1 MFDRYVG
8 WAGRSYYD
16 VKTLDLMKHVRESI
30 LEKFGDE
37 DIYCIMLEDV
47 DVYLTGK
54 VEVLTE
60 RWGDKI
66 TLWVFSGT
74 TLVDLVDVNEVGKT
88 IENFLRANYQTT
100 IIRKVPILEKLRLL
114 AKVGWLLLVLR
125 HQELTRGGEWVEL
138 TYIAPDCGK
147 KTYLLKK
154 EGIPLS
160 TMVKE
165 TLDAFDV
172 NLRAYNDEKVLI
184 EEIERI
190 IRYKLFRKA

>member
-1 MFDRYVG
+1 LG
-8 WAGRSYYD
+8 SYD

-47 DVYLTGK
+47 DVYLTDK

-60 RWGDKI
+60 RWDYKI
-66 TLWVFSGT
+66 TLWVFRGT
-74 TLVDLVDVNEVGKT
+74 TLVDLVDVNIVDEVGKT

-100 IIRKVPILEKLRLL
+100 IIRKIPILEKLQLL

-125 HQELTRGGEWVEL
+125 HRGLTRGGEWVEL

-165 TLDAFDV
+165 ILDAFDV
-172 NLRAYNDEKVLI
+172 NLRAYNDEKELI

>member
-1 MFDRYVG
+1 
-8 WAGRSYYD
+8 
-16 VKTLDLMKHVRESI
+16 
-30 LEKFGDE
+30 
-37 DIYCIMLEDV
+37 
-47 DVYLTGK
+47 
-54 VEVLTE
+54 
-60 RWGDKI
+60 
-66 TLWVFSGT
+66 
-74 TLVDLVDVNEVGKT
+74 
-88 IENFLRANYQTT
+88 
-100 IIRKVPILEKLRLL
+100 
-114 AKVGWLLLVLR
+114 
-125 HQELTRGGEWVEL
+125 VEL